1 LAGSGRSRPHRRFKG
16 GMGRGVAAW
25 LLAPAHGLVL
35 AAIAIPAIYVVW
47 LSFTRSSFGEAP
59 VLIGLSNYLD
69 VLGDPYFRRALWNT
83 IILVV
88 VVVHVELVAGLG
100 MALLFASGLWARAL
114 LLAAVLA
121 PYAVSQ
127 VAAVVM
133 WRFLFDPDIGP
144 LTMALQVIGLPG
156 LDWSVSPDAGLA
168 IVAMLSIWL
177 NLPFTF
183 VILYAA
189 RLSVPGELYEAA
201 RVDGT
206 TRLQSFWHIT
216 FPLLRPAML
225 VAMLFRYIF
234 AFRLFA
240 EVWLMTQG
248 GPARS
253 TEVVSVYLYLE
264 AFRYNAFGAAAAT
277 GWIMVVVCLL
287 LASVYLWR
295 LRRGMV
301 ADAIA

>member
-1 LAGSGRSRPHRRFKG
+1 
-16 GMGRGVAAW
+16 MGRGVAAW
-25 LLAPAHGLVL
+25 LLSPAHGLVL
-35 AAIAIPAIYVVW
+35 AAIAIPAVYVAW
-47 LSFTRSSFGEAP
+47 LSLTRSSFGEAP
-59 VLIGLSNYLD
+59 VFVGLANYAD

-83 IILVV
+83 LILVV
-88 VVVHVELVAGLG
+88 VVVHVELVAGLA
-100 MALLFASGLWARAL
+100 MALLFASGLRARAL

-121 PYAVSQ
+121 PYAVSE

-144 LTMALQVIGLPG
+144 LTLALQALGLPG
-156 LDWSVSPDAGLA
+156 LDWSVSPGAGLA
-168 IVAMLSIWL
+168 IVALLSIWL

-183 VILYAA
+183 IILYAA

-206 TRLQSFWHIT
+206 TRLQSFRHIT

-253 TEVVSVYLYLE
+253 TEVVGVYLYLE

-277 GWIMVVVCLL
+277 GWIMVAVCLL